1 MDNKKELV
9 WHDYAE
15 EEPPQGGSY
24 LTVVL
29 ARANVHNF

>member
-15 EEPPQGGSY
+15 EEPTQGGSY
-24 LTVVL
+24 LL
-29 ARANVHNF
+29 LLSALF